1 MTNILNLQETSEV
14 EEGIKYSTTDQITN
28 LLKLFMKM
36 FFMFALLSINF
47 LALSISLNC
56 NLNSTPTVKY
66 TSAIFAFLFGIIY
79 IVVNYYT
86 YRVMTK
92 KEVCEF
98 DKDRLFPF

>member
-1 MTNILNLQETSEV
+1 MANILNLQETSKV
-14 EEGIKYSTTDQITN
+14 EADRTYTGSEQLAN
-28 LLKLFMKM
+28 LLKLFVKM
-36 FFMFALLSINF
+36 FFMFALLAINF

-56 NLNSTPTVKY
+56 NRNSTATVKFA
-66 TSAIFAFLFGIIY
+66 SAIFAFLFGIIY

-92 KEVCEF
+92 KEVCQF